1 MSTLRSY
8 FSLEHTLDWNT
19 RVVHT
24 LHLLWYHSYR
34 QLIFYFC
41 CYIYRQAFTYVQ
53 CDHDFM
59 EGSKHPVAIEI
70 FGPEMFC
77 QVDEVSR
84 PPN

>member
-8 FSLEHTLDWNT
+8 FSLEHTRDWNT

-24 LHLLWYHSYR
+24 LHLLWV
-34 QLIFYFC
+34 IFYFC

-70 FGPEMFC
+70 FGPEMFR
-77 QVDEVSR
+77 QVDEVSL